1 MSMRLGYLYSRYPV
15 ISQTFCDAEMLA
27 LERCGVELEIG
38 SIHAPFTSLRHGHR
52 ANLRAEVRYA
62 PPPKIVRLMGE
73 LARRDGVWPEA
84 LVVEHKARYGPQFK
98 PEQRARNALFF
109 ADYFVR
115 RGIAH
120 FHVHFARHA
129 AHTAL
134 FLKAISKI
142 GFSFT
147 AHAQDFMV
155 DVGSDELL
163 CEMCR
168 EAAFVVAVS
177 DYSRDLLVQKCPDAA
192 GKIHRVYNGI
202 NLRNL
207 KSAPPGSL
215 NMRPRILSVGRLIE
229 FKGFRDL
236 IAANAELKKRG
247 IEFEC
252 EIIGEGPLREEL
264 QNAIAVAGLDG
275 IVRLLGA
282 LSQEDVLRRVGDCD
296 VFTLASIV
304 DNKGASDILPT
315 VILEAMAAAR
325 PVVSTRL
332 AGIPEMVRHDES
344 GLLVA
349 PGDVVALADALE
361 SLLCDPQLRER
372 FGAAGRRVVED
383 KFDVDKNAAHLLQL
397 FESAAVPRAPVQSP
411 KQHLQHCTYL
421 IWQWPNPKLPT
432 LDRELTTLAGAPLY
446 VWRSGLSSPAKRFER
461 LVYDLEFLPDAM
473 IIEAEWNADRG
484 RAHEIESWRRE
495 LPPECH
501 TADYLEAARVAL
513 YLAPKVARDRIRH
526 VHATDSRALLCAW
539 ILQRLAKITISATIE
554 SPPAFAP
561 GVVERLLTN
570 CTGGRVSDPKIR
582 AGFDGR
588 FLPEPK
594 LARWREPFGSRG
606 AHINEQ
612 FLQQWRSQL
621 EMWSR

>member
-1 MSMRLGYLYSRYPV
+1 MLIRLGYLYSRYPV

-27 LERCGVELEIG
+27 LERRGVELEIG
-38 SIHAPFTSLRHGHR
+38 SIHPPLTSLRHEHR
-52 ANLRAEVRYA
+52 ANLRAEVRYG
-62 PPPKIVRLMGE
+62 PPPKVVHLMGQ
-73 LARRDGVWPEA
+73 LARRDGNWPEA
-84 LVVEHKARYGPQFK
+84 LVAEHEAQYGPQFK
-98 PEQRARNALFF
+98 PTQRARNALFF

-115 RGIAH
+115 RGVAH
-120 FHVHFARHA
+120 FHVHFSRHA

-163 CEMCR
+163 REMCR

-177 DYSRDLLVQKCPDAA
+177 NYSRDLLVQKCPDAA
-192 GKIHRVYNGI
+192 GKISRVYNGI
-202 NLRNL
+202 NLRTL
-207 KSAPPGSL
+207 KPAPPRPL

-236 IAANAELKKRG
+236 IAASAELKKRG

-252 EIIGEGPLREEL
+252 EIIGEGPLLEDL
-264 QNAIAVAGLDG
+264 QNAIAVARLDG

-282 LSQEDVLRRVGDCD
+282 LSQEEVLRRFIDCD
-296 VFTLASIV
+296 VFALASIV

-332 AGIPEMVRHDES
+332 AGIPEMVRHGES
-344 GLLVA
+344 GLLVGS
-349 PGDVVALADALE
+349 GDIVALADALE

-372 FGAAGRRVVED
+372 FGTAGRRIVED
-383 KFDVDKNAAHLLQL
+383 KFDIDKNAAQLLQL
-397 FESAAVPRAPVQSP
+397 FESAAVPRAPVQP
-411 KQHLQHCTYL
+411 PGRRLQHCAHL

-432 LDRELTTLAGAPLY
+432 LDRELTTFAGAPLY
-446 VWRSGLSSPAKRFER
+446 VWRSGSNSPAKRFER
-461 LVYDLEFLPDAM
+461 LVYDLEFLPDGM
-473 IIEAEWNADRG
+473 IVEADWQADRA
-484 RAHEIESWRRE
+484 RAHEIEGWRRE
-495 LPPECH
+495 LPSECN

-513 YLAPKVARDRIRH
+513 HLAPKLAREGIRH
-526 VHATDSRALLCAW
+526 LHATDSRALLCAW

-561 GVVERLLTN
+561 VVVERLLGR
-570 CTGGRVSDPKIR
+570 CSGGRVSDPKIR
-582 AGFDGR
+582 AGFDGH

-594 LARWREPFGSRG
+594 SARWRQLFGSR
-606 AHINEQ
+606 E
-612 FLQQWRSQL
+612 FLQQWRNQL
-621 EMWSR
+621 ETWSR